1 MNIPHQLRVG
11 LVLSGLALLAGCGSL
26 LPKPAVPPVLYAL
39 DDVTV
44 VVAVQPAAS
53 APTLI
58 VSTPR
63 AAAGFDTRHIV
74 YQRQAHQ
81 LDYFAQSQW
90 ADTPAQMLAPMLLR
104 ALERGGA
111 FRAVLAAPA
120 AAAGDYRL
128 DTELIRLQQD
138 FSATPSRVRLTLRA
152 VLVDTATR
160 RAMAAREFDLSLPA
174 PSEDTYG
181 GVRAANQAAQQLLSE
196 LAAFCA
202 QAVRAMPSP

>member
-58 VSTPR
+58 ISAPR

-74 YQRQAHQ
+74 YQRQPHQ
-81 LDYFAQSQW
+81 LDYYAQSQW

-138 FSATPSRVRLTLRA
+138 FAATPSRVRLTVRA
-152 VLVDTATR
+152 VLVNTTTR
-160 RAMAAREFDLSLPA
+160 RAVAAREFDVSMAA
-174 PSEDTYG
+174 PSEDAYG
-181 GVRAANQAAQQLLSE
+181 GVRAANQAARALLGE
-196 LAAFCA
+196 LALFCA
-202 QAVRAMPSP
+202 QALGPASLP

>member
-1 MNIPHQLRVG
+1 MNIIRRRAG
-11 LVLSGLALLAGCGSL
+11 YALSGLALLAGCGSL
-26 LPKPAVPPVLYAL
+26 LPKPAAPPTLYAL
-39 DDVTV
+39 DDDT
-44 VVAVQPAAS
+44 APPPLQQPAAT

-58 VSTPR
+58 ISTPR

-90 ADTPAQMLAPMLLR
+90 ADTPAQMLAPLLLR

-120 AAAGDYRL
+120 AATGDYRL

-138 FSATPSRVRLTLRA
+138 FATAPSRVRVTLRA
-152 VLVDTATR
+152 VLVDTTTR
-160 RAMAAREFDLSLPA
+160 RAVAAREFDLSLPA
-174 PSEDTYG
+174 PSEDAYG
-181 GVRAANQAAQQLLSE
+181 GVRAANQAAQQLLVE

-202 QAVRAMPSP
+202 QMLKPVPRP

>member
-1 MNIPHQLRVG
+1 MNINQLGVA
-11 LVLSGLALLAGCGSL
+11 LALGGVTLLAGCGSL
-26 LPKPAVPPVLYAL
+26 LPKPAVPPTLYAL
-39 DDVTV
+39 DDVGF
-44 VVAVQPAAS
+44 VAVPQPAAS

-58 VSTPR
+58 ISTPR
-63 AAAGFDTRHIV
+63 AAAGFDTRYIV

-120 AAAGDYRL
+120 AAQGDYRL

-138 FSATPSRVRLTLRA
+138 FAATPSHIRLTLRA
-152 VLVDTATR
+152 VLVNTATR
-160 RAMAAREFDLSLPA
+160 RAVAAREFDVSLPA
-174 PSEDTYG
+174 SSEDAYG
-181 GVRAANQAAQQLLSE
+181 GVRAANQAAQQLLGE
-196 LAAFCA
+196 LALFCA
-202 QAVRAMPSP
+202 QALRSPSSP

>member
-1 MNIPHQLRVG
+1 MNINQLG
-11 LVLSGLALLAGCGSL
+11 AALALSGLALLTGCGSL
-26 LPKPAVPPVLYAL
+26 LPKPAAPPTLYAL
-39 DDVTV
+39 DDVS
-44 VVAVQPAAS
+44 VVAAPQVAAS

-58 VSTPR
+58 ISTPR

-104 ALERGGA
+104 ALERGGT

-181 GVRAANQAAQQLLSE
+181 GVRAANQAAQQLLGE